1 MSVSSSGMLCS
12 DVGVKE
18 SPSFS
23 MSISDRK
30 IKELLDSLELTE
42 ETRSEIK
49 LQNQNKRKND
59 EESTLVTQ

>member
-18 SPSFS
+18 IPSFS
-23 MSISDRK
+23 MSISDTK

-59 EESTLVTQ
+59 EESTLVTR